1 MNAHKACLVFL
12 AVGLT
17 SVIASAAPTTTPRAS
32 LKDVM
37 VKIIEPASNGVFYI
51 SRQPPKNDDE
61 WKVLQGQA
69 LMLSEIATSLTTPAR
84 AKDKQQWMQDAKLL
98 LDAADAAYTAAN
110 AKNTTALED
119 LNDQLYTACRTCHE
133 HYFPKRKA
141 AKRGK

>member
-1 MNAHKACLVFL
+1 MNEHKASLVFL
-12 AVGLT
+12 VAG
-17 SVIASAAPTTTPRAS
+17 SMSMIASAAPPIATRAP

-37 VKIIEPASNGVFYI
+37 VKIVDPASNGVFYI

-69 LMLSEIATSLTTPAR
+69 LILSEIATSLTAPAR

-98 LDAADAAYTAAN
+98 LDAANVAYAAAN

-119 LNDQLYTACRTCHE
+119 LNDQLYTACKTCHE
-133 HYFPKRKA
+133 HYLPKR
-141 AKRGK
+141 